1 MHVSNVTA
9 CRGCA
14 NSVTKVSG
22 PPKPSPAGSN
32 SFSLGNA
39 FSHHLRAA
47 GPMQSGWVPAAGPQL
62 PGRKRT
68 VWCQRGPPTWTPGES
83 LGLQLKSRKF
93 PQPGLGRKGKPGTLL
108 RGRAVHP
115 YPRPHLP
122 SMCPCCLSNVE
133 CVPRPSAYTHLAI
146 TSFRKA
152 SSTISQQTHY
162 CQLNH
167 APTQGY
173 LQPDPQPM
181 NATLYGKRDIEGR
194 CDQIKGLKM
203 GDYPGLAGWV

>member
-93 PQPGLGRKGKPGTLL
+93 PRPGLGRKGKPGTLL

-115 YPRPHLP
+115 YPLSPPPQHVPMLSLKRGMCPQTLCLYTFSNHLLQKGLLNHFPTDTLLSAESRPH
-122 SMCPCCLSNVE
+122 
-133 CVPRPSAYTHLAI
+133 PRI
-146 TSFRKA
+146 
-152 SSTISQQTHY
+152 ST
-162 CQLNH
+162 
-167 APTQGY
+167 A
-173 LQPDPQPM
+173 
-181 NATLYGKRDIEGR
+181 
-194 CDQIKGLKM
+194 
-203 GDYPGLAGWV
+203 